1 MKVSPVAGTRNGP
14 GVHLPPPLLFALVYL
29 AGVGLDR
36 LWPLPRLAG
45 HGLTLVG
52 NFLLVVSVVLG
63 IWGLYSFAR
72 AGTTILPFR
81 ASRALITGGPFRFTR
96 NPLYLG
102 LALAYAGI
110 ALGWGMLW
118 PLLLLPL
125 AVGIITRYVIR
136 AEEAYLDRLFGED
149 YRAYR
154 RRVRRWLG
162 QRRTARSPL
171 DR

>member
-1 MKVSPVAGTRNGP
+1 MSRSPVAGTRNGA

-36 LWPLPRLAG
+36 LWPLPRLIG
-45 HGLTLVG
+45 HGVTLLG
-52 NFLLVVSVVLG
+52 DILLVVSVVLG
-63 IWGLYSFAR
+63 VWGLYSFAR

-81 ASRALITGGPFRFTR
+81 ASRALITGGPFRLTR

-102 LALAYAGI
+102 LTLAYAGI

-125 AVGIITRYVIR
+125 AVALISRFVIR
-136 AEEAYLDRLFGED
+136 AEEAYLERIFGDD

-154 RRVRRWLG
+154 RHVRRWLG
-162 QRRTARSPL
+162 QRSRSPL